1 MKTRPVTL
9 IVVFVLLLSAIT
21 VTPVGASSSPKTI
34 TVPDDYETIQEAI
47 NAANSGDTIA
57 VTAGTYNEEWVSV
70 DKSVSIIGDAQQTV
84 LYYHSFLGFVVTA
97 DNVQISG
104 FTVTSFE
111 TMQGHAISLSGAKG
125 CMITTNQLK
134 NNLVGISVYGTSSDN
149 TVSKN
154 LVAHNNRSIEL
165 INAHNNLITQN
176 NITGALVSGI
186 SLDESSGNTIS
197 QNRMSDLA
205 DGMGALMLW
214 ESSGN
219 TVNNNLLFEGTLSV
233 LVGCTGNTVSENFVI
248 ESAYGV
254 FVGESSGNTF
264 YKNYFLDVNEPVLDS
279 QSSPDLFSENSWD
292 NGVEGNYWSQ
302 YNGADNDN
310 NGIGDSEYVL
320 YTNNQDNY
328 PLMDFPAISTE
339 PDEVLKPSSSNSS
352 LPAEIILGIVVIA
365 VIISIVAA
373 MKLKK
378 K

>member
-134 NNLVGISVYGTSSDN
+134 DNLVGISVYGTSSDN

-165 INAHNNLITQN
+165 INAHNNVITQN
-176 NITGALVSGI
+176 NITEALVSGI

-233 LVGCTGNTVSENFVI
+233 LVGCTGNTISENFVI

-264 YKNYFLDVNEPVLDS
+264 YKNYFLDVNELVLDS

-310 NGIGDSEYVL
+310 NGIGDSAYVL
-320 YTNNQDNY
+320 YANNQDNY
-328 PLMDFPAISTE
+328 PLMDFPAISTD
-339 PDEVLKPSSSNSS
+339 PDEVLKPSSSNFS

-365 VIISIVAA
+365 LIISIVAV